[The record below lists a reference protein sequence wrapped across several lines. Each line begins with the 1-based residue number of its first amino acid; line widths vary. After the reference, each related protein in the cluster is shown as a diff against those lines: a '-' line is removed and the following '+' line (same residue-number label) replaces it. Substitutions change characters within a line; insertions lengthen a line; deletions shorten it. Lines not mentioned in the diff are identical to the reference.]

1 MNKEIFPNGGLRR
14 IINAAGTMTGLGAN
28 RICEEAIAAAVA
40 VSPHFVSIDELQE
53 KASGVI
59 ARATGAEAGCITAC
73 SAAGVTLSVAA
84 CITGDD
90 PEKIE
95 RLPDSG
101 GMQNGVILQTG
112 HNINYG
118 ANIEQ
123 AIRLAG
129 GRVVTVGG
137 ATEANVYQLR
147 ARLREGAAA
156 ALYVVS
162 HHCAQEGM
170 ISLECFVA
178 ECQAHGVPVIADMAS
193 EYNLRVAENPGADIA
208 VYSAHKFIA
217 GPTGGI
223 VAGRANLARAV
234 YLQNRGIGRQMKIGK
249 EGICGVVAALEAHLL
264 RNTSQESRQWR
275 TILSSW
281 QKLLENEQ
289 GLRAEIIPDWT
300 GNPMER
306 LQLTVVPEQAG
317 LFAWELAARLRD
329 GDPMIFA
336 REQFLEHGRLILD
349 PCHLQGSEA
358 ETVVQHI
365 LSAIADARKCKNGL
379 QLRWSDYKKNEAES
393 ALSWRG
399 TGAKTT
405 DDNI

>member
-1 MNKEIFPNGGLRR
+1 MSEEFFRGGGFGR

-28 RICEEAIAAAVA
+28 RICKEAIAAAAA
-40 VSPHFVSIDELQE
+40 VSPYFVSIDQLQA
-53 KASGVI
+53 KASKVI

-95 RLPDSG
+95 RLPDCG
-101 GMQNGVILQTG
+101 GEQNKVILQSG
-112 HNINYG
+112 HSINYG

-129 GRVVTVGG
+129 GRVVAVGG
-137 ATEANVYQLR
+137 ATEANIYQLR

-170 ISLECFVA
+170 IPLDEFAA
-178 ECQAHGVPVIADMAS
+178 ECRAHNVPLIADMAS
-193 EYNLRVAENPGADIA
+193 EYNLRVAEDPGVDIA
-208 VYSAHKFIA
+208 IYSAHKFIA

-223 VAGRANLARAV
+223 VAARAGLARAV

-249 EGICGVVAALEAHLL
+249 EGICGVIAALESHLL
-264 RNTSQESRQWR
+264 RDSKEEQRQWR
-275 TILSSW
+275 AVLSSW
-281 QKLLENEQ
+281 AKALGEVR
-289 GLRAEIIPDWT
+289 GLQIETIPDWT

-306 LQLTVVPEQAG
+306 LQVTVIPGEAG

-336 REQFLEHGRLILD
+336 REQFLEHGRLIFD
-349 PCHLQGSEA
+349 PCHLQDGEA
-358 ETVVQHI
+358 EDVARRI
-365 LSAIADARKCKNGL
+365 IAVLDDARKNKNGCC
-379 QLRWSDYKKNEAES
+379 LRWGDYKKAEAE
-393 ALSWRG
+393 AAMSWRG
-399 TGAKTT
+399 ER
-405 DDNI
+405 